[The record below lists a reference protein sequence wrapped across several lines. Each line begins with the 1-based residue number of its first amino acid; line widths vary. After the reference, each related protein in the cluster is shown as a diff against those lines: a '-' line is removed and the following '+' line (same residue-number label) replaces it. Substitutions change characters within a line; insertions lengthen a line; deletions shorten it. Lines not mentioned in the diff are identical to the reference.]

1 MLSKKLMFKLKTVI
15 HQAVIYLAR
24 YVSIVDLPGEVSGV
38 VSHPEEV
45 SAALLAVGPRPG
57 EVDELGGFDGAVVLE
72 LEQRQLPRYL
82 DRMVLKVDIN

>member
-1 MLSKKLMFKLKTVI
+1 MCLFSGDC
-15 HQAVIYLAR
+15 R
-24 YVSIVDLPGEVSGV
+24 SIVDLPGEVSGV

-72 LEQRQLPRYL
+72 LEQCELSRYL
-82 DRMVLKVDIN
+82 DRVVLKVDIN

>member
-1 MLSKKLMFKLKTVI
+1 M
-15 HQAVIYLAR
+15 
-24 YVSIVDLPGEVSGV
+24 

-72 LEQRQLPRYL
+72 LEQCELSRYL
-82 DRMVLKVDIN
+82 DRVVLKVDIN